1 MGKGANMA
9 RTSKGDVNMKSWV
22 WLRIAAVVTLLYCAG
37 HTMGMPWTPAT
48 GPQEVAVL
56 NAMKAIRFEA
66 MGANRTYWDFYFGF
80 GVAIAV
86 YLLVQAAVL
95 WQLAGIERR
104 MPGST
109 RLIIAAF
116 CISFVVNAIVVWK
129 YFFAVP
135 LVMAVAIAICLA
147 VAFQLS
153 PRE

>member
-1 MGKGANMA
+1 VKE
-9 RTSKGDVNMKSWV
+9 RL
-22 WLRIAAVVTLLYCAG
+22 LRLPGVAVAVF
-37 HTMGMPWTPAT
+37 PAEPERSFFNNAMLDL
-48 GPQEVAVL
+48 GLDAQMRVAVL
-56 NAMKAIRFEA
+56 DAMKAIRFEA

-80 GVAIAV
+80 GVAIPV
-86 YLLVQAAVL
+86 YLLVQAVVL